1 MDISGVS
8 SEYLKQTI
16 DKIERLEEDRA
27 AVTQDIK
34 QVYDEAKI
42 HGFDVKILKQVV
54 KLRKLDRD
62 DRAEQEALL
71 ETYKRAIG
79 ML

>member
-1 MDISGVS
+1 MEIS

-16 DKIERLEEDRA
+16 DKIERLEEDKA
-27 AVTQDIK
+27 SVTQDIK

-42 HGFDVKILKQVV
+42 NGFDVKILKQIV

-71 ETYKRAIG
+71 ETYKLAIG

>member
-1 MDISGVS
+1 MEIS

-16 DKIERLEEDRA
+16 DKIERLEEDKA
-27 AVTQDIK
+27 SVTQDIK

-42 HGFDVKILKQVV
+42 HGFDVKILKQIV

-71 ETYKRAIG
+71 ETYKLAIG

>member
-1 MDISGVS
+1 MEIS

-16 DKIERLEEDRA
+16 DKIERLEEDKTS
-27 AVTQDIK
+27 VTQDIK

-42 HGFDVKILKQVV
+42 NGFDVKILKQIV

-71 ETYKRAIG
+71 ETYKLAIG